1 MYEILDKYAFII
13 TVITSALLWYLAT
26 RLAFKEDDK
35 YRFNKKEMII
45 TGAIAIGGSIGINVM
60 NPNVTLITLF
70 LMTGIISVLSVS
82 LMVDFKVQ
90 ELPDCLTV
98 VAWVLGVLFLLL
110 VNTSN
115 YLITIGIAV
124 AVALL
129 MFLICYFFGGIGF
142 GDVKLIAPIL
152 FFVPPSYMMSYW
164 LNTVIAALVV
174 ALVILVK
181 TKDRKFRFAFGPY
194 MIMGLLS
201 VFLHLILI

>member
-82 LMVDFKVQ
+82 LMVDFKV
-90 ELPDCLTV
+90 
-98 VAWVLGVLFLLL
+98 
-110 VNTSN
+110 
-115 YLITIGIAV
+115 
-124 AVALL
+124 
-129 MFLICYFFGGIGF
+129 
-142 GDVKLIAPIL
+142 
-152 FFVPPSYMMSYW
+152 
-164 LNTVIAALVV
+164 
-174 ALVILVK
+174 
-181 TKDRKFRFAFGPY
+181 
-194 MIMGLLS
+194 
-201 VFLHLILI
+201 